1 MPKFDYRAIIETLAG
16 QGVEFIVVGGVGAVL
31 QGAPLNTWDVDVLYR
46 REPSNIA
53 RALAALRLLDAR
65 FHLHPDL
72 VPNPSYLESTGPK
85 LLLTKLGRLDMLGTV
100 GKALN
105 YDDLINQTDE
115 LKLGELRVRVL
126 QLETLI
132 QLKEELGRDKDLA
145 VLPTLRHT
153 LEEKRRLNR

>member
-1 MPKFDYRAIIETLAG
+1 MPKFEYRAIIETLAG
-16 QGVEFIVVGGVGAVL
+16 HGVEFIVVGGIGAAL

-46 REPSNIA
+46 RESANIE

-85 LLLTKLGRLDMLGTV
+85 LLTTKLGRLDMLGTI
-100 GKALN
+100 GKALS
-105 YDDLINQTDE
+105 YEDLIDQTDE
-115 LKLGELRVRVL
+115 MKLGEFRVRVL
-126 QLETLI
+126 HLETLI

-145 VLPTLRHT
+145 VLPTLRAT
-153 LEEKRRLNR
+153 LAEKRRLK